1 MEGDGFVY
9 PAPPLPRNLP
19 APIAAATPRRP
30 VDLLERRKY
39 VGEEKTRLASQT
51 DCYGYTWG
59 KNNLQKSQFFVNLKQ
74 YLCGC
79 IKLL

>member
-59 KNNLQKSQFFVNLKQ
+59 KNNLQKFLFSTVIQD
-74 YLCGC
+74 
-79 IKLL
+79 

>member
-19 APIAAATPRRP
+19 APIAAAIPRRP
-30 VDLLERRKY
+30 VDLRRKY

-51 DCYGYTWG
+51 DCYGFTWG
-59 KNNLQKSQFFVNLKQ
+59 KNNLQKSLFSTVIQD
-74 YLCGC
+74 
-79 IKLL
+79 